1 MGSRSDV
8 PTAWRIVKARH
19 ARAAFDGEG
28 ARRYGGPWN
37 SPGTPV
43 VYASESRA
51 LGLLEVLAGLS
62 SPRAVQGYLVIP
74 VTFNSHLALDLPPR
88 DLPDGWRRYPPPL
101 ATQRIGD
108 AWAAGRQSVVLRVP
122 SALVPQ
128 ESNYILN
135 PGHPDFHRLRVGEAV
150 PVPLVIHPRLM
161 G

>member
-1 MGSRSDV
+1 M

-19 ARAAFDGEG
+19 ARTAFDGEG
-28 ARRYGGPWN
+28 ARRYGGRWN
-37 SPGTPV
+37 SPGTAV

-62 SPRAVQGYLVIP
+62 SPRAVQGYVVIP
-74 VTFNSHLALDLPPR
+74 VTFNADLARDLPPF
-88 DLPDGWRRYPPPL
+88 DLPDGWRRYPPTS

-128 ESNYILN
+128 ESNYLLN
-135 PGHPDFHRLRVGEAV
+135 PGHPDFHRIRIGEV
-150 PVPLVIHPRLM
+150 VPLVIDPRLM